1 MAKKQALCERAEA
14 LAASTE
20 WEATAAEVR
29 KLQAEWKTVGPV
41 RRDRSEAIWLRFR
54 TACDAFFDR
63 YKHRDEAERQARL
76 AQREAAVK
84 ELETLVAGA
93 GTDPAPASV
102 AEEIQKL
109 AARARQGTG
118 LAPADEEALS
128 ARVAAARERAVA
140 AWPEAFKGTDLDP
153 EAGRARREK
162 LLARVESLSAQ
173 AEPPASALSG
183 QDLARRLKE
192 ALATNTMGG
201 RGEVEAKRRAEA
213 DEVKAAQAAWKR
225 LPPLPG
231 DAGQALEH
239 RFRAACDRFFRDRP
253 PTPAASR
260 TR

>member
-41 RRDRSEAIWLRFR
+41 RRDRSEAIWQRFR

-84 ELETLVAGA
+84 ELEALVAGA
-93 GTDPAPASV
+93 GTDPAPANV

-109 AARARQGTG
+109 AARAGRDG

-128 ARVAAARERAVA
+128 ARIAAARE
-140 AWPEAFKGTDLDP
+140 
-153 EAGRARREK
+153 AR
-162 LLARVESLSAQ
+162 
-173 AEPPASALSG
+173 
-183 QDLARRLKE
+183 
-192 ALATNTMGG
+192 
-201 RGEVEAKRRAEA
+201 
-213 DEVKAAQAAWKR
+213 
-225 LPPLPG
+225 
-231 DAGQALEH
+231 
-239 RFRAACDRFFRDRP
+239 
-253 PTPAASR
+253 
-260 TR
+260 